1 MQNNSNI
8 EPFSK
13 DFKLMVIG
21 QIVSILGSSLLRF
34 ALSLYVLDITGRADL
49 YATLYAVSNIPL
61 LLSPLG
67 GAIAD
72 RFNRRNLMV
81 IFDFASSAIVFCFLL
96 LLAAGSTSV
105 ILIGIVMILLAMISA
120 MYSPVVMASVPLLV
134 VENKLEQANGIV
146 NGVQALSGVA
156 APVLGGVL
164 YGIVGLKTLVV
175 MSCIAFFFAAVLA
188 IFIHIPFAKRVQ
200 NGHIISTIVKDL
212 KVGFIYVVKQPFILK
227 CIILA
232 AFLNLILTP
241 LFVVGCP
248 IILRVVMQSSDT
260 MYGTGMGLI
269 EFATILGALSIGFFS
284 KKMQMKKLYLWFL
297 IMALLIVPMA
307 LSITP
312 LMLGLGPHPSF
323 ILFILCAILIAMAMT
338 IISIFVISAVQKKTP
353 NENLG
358 KVMAIIMAV
367 AQCMAP
373 VGQVMYGVI
382 FEAFRIKVYLPTLI
396 VSIVMIVMAV
406 VVKRA
411 LRNEGEITSPQGMK
425 DVQRGI

>member
-1 MQNNSNI
+1 MKGGYIMQNNSNI

-13 DFKLMVIG
+13 AFKLMVIG

-34 ALSLYVLDITGRADL
+34 ALSLYVLDITGRADI
-49 YATLYAVSNIPL
+49 YATLYAVSNVPL

-72 RFNRRNLMV
+72 RFNRRNLMI

-96 LLAAGSTSV
+96 LLAAGNTSV
-105 ILIGIVMILLAMISA
+105 IRIGVVMILLAMISA

-146 NGVQALSGVA
+146 NGVQALSSVA

-175 MSCIAFFFAAVLA
+175 MSCIAFFLAAVLA
-188 IFIHIPFAKRVQ
+188 IFIHIPFAKRTQ
-200 NGHIISTIVKDL
+200 DGHIISIIVNDL

-241 LFVVGCP
+241 LFVVGGP
-248 IILRVVMQSSDT
+248 IIIRIVMQSSDT
-260 MYGTGMGLI
+260 MYGIGMGLI
-269 EFATILGALSIGFFS
+269 DFATILGALSIGFFA
-284 KKMQMKKLYLWFL
+284 KKIQMKKLYLWFL
-297 IMALLIVPMA
+297 IMALLIIPMA

-312 LMLGLGPHPSF
+312 FALSFGYYPSF
-323 ILFILCAILIAMAMT
+323 LLFILCAILIAVVMT
-338 IISIFVISAVQKKTP
+338 IISIFVITAVQKKTP

-373 VGQVMYGVI
+373 VGQVIYGVI
-382 FEAFRIKVYLPTLI
+382 FEAFSIKVYLPTLI

-406 VVKRA
+406 IVKRA
-411 LRNEGEITSPQGMK
+411 LRNEGEITSPQ
-425 DVQRGI
+425 